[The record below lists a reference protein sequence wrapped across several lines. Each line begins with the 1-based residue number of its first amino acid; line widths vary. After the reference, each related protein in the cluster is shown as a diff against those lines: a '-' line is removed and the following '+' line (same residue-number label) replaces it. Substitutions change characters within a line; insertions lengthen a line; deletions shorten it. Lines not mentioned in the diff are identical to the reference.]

1 MSIIISSIAIAVNPL
16 AHTLWHTYICVC
28 KCALLFCFI
37 YFLWPTAVIFCLIY
51 LFQFFA
57 QLNLYLQQS
66 FIRYTRTI
74 CLTRYMAQFRL
85 HSYSLHTSPKRKIKR
100 VASLGDRVKYQFL
113 LLTFEKFYLI
123 FIHFTRHHSFYSFR
137 LVMSFSQ
144 CKRLAHQFFMCH
156 AKHKIFSHW
165 FNSVFYTAKRQ

>member
-1 MSIIISSIAIAVNPL
+1 MAGKLFVVFQLTISMATAMSIIISSIAIAVNPL

-37 YFLWPTAVIFCLIY
+37 YFSWPTVVIFCLIY

-74 CLTRYMAQFRL
+74 CLTRYMAQFPL
-85 HSYSLHTSPKRKIKR
+85 HSYSLHTSPKRKIKGLP
-100 VASLGDRVKYQFL
+100 ASGTEWNFNFCCLHFKSFIWFSFISL
-113 LLTFEKFYLI
+113 ATI
-123 FIHFTRHHSFYSFR
+123 HFIHFVWWWAFR
-137 LVMSFSQ
+137 N
-144 CKRLAHQFFMCH
+144 A
-156 AKHKIFSHW
+156 
-165 FNSVFYTAKRQ
+165 ND

>member
-1 MSIIISSIAIAVNPL
+1 MAGKLFVVFQLTISMATAMSIIISSIAIAVNPL

-28 KCALLFCFI
+28 KCALFFCFI

-74 CLTRYMAQFRL
+74 CLTRYMAQFGL
-85 HSYSLHTSPKRKIKR
+85 HSYSLHTSPNKNKKGCQPRGPSEIWIF
-100 VASLGDRVKYQFL
+100 VAYIWKVLFDF
-113 LLTFEKFYLI
+113 
-123 FIHFTRHHSFYSFR
+123 HSFHSPPFI
-137 LVMSFSQ
+137 LFISSGDELFAMQTISAS
-144 CKRLAHQFFMCH
+144 
-156 AKHKIFSHW
+156 IFY
-165 FNSVFYTAKRQ
+165 VPCET